1 MVEGSGF
8 LQWLSVYAL
17 ALNKDLD
24 VLLLD
29 EPDAHLHPVPQG
41 HLTHKLAKLCENKKQ
56 VLLATHST
64 TILSETTVVPS
75 VLLPLSITAGPGRR
89 ETQAACRS
97 FAIRPECMRDLAAAS
112 TPCATRR
119 TESPSPATWLDRTFG
134 PNWWHLSPATTL
146 QSDVWLRRKSSR
158 IDSGDRLSLTTAS
171 EVFRG
176 SVQVIET
183 GPNSSQAS
191 RNQWFSAVFVGA
203 RVHYHFALEVRCSIQ
218 LSYGGLRQSRLS

>member
-29 EPDAHLHPVPQG
+29 EPDAHLHPAPQG
-41 HLTHKLAKLCENKKQ
+41 HLTHKLGQVVRENKKQ

-89 ETQAACRS
+89 ERPRRSAAVLQSGR
-97 FAIRPECMRDLAAAS
+97 AMQRDSAAAS
-112 TPCATRR
+112 TPCAMRR

-171 EVFRG
+171 EVFR
-176 SVQVIET
+176 VLY
-183 GPNSSQAS
+183 
-191 RNQWFSAVFVGA
+191 R
-203 RVHYHFALEVRCSIQ
+203 
-218 LSYGGLRQSRLS
+218 